1 MMWMSILT
9 IGIVSMILITSQSP
23 SAFAGFTDED
33 GDEIQMQETCSPE
46 TAAAFQCD
54 PDDTDPCVPNP
65 HSVSCNP
72 IEDIE
77 DVIVDVVELVGDDEE
92 IDITEGQTNA
102 ILGKLEQAVDKIE
115 SDNLNAAIN
124 SMEAFINQINAFIN
138 SGQLDPDAGG
148 ILIVAAEG
156 IIETLNAM

>member
-1 MMWMSILT
+1 
-9 IGIVSMILITSQSP
+9 MILITSQSP

-33 GDEIQMQETCSPE
+33 GDEIQKQETCSPE

-65 HSVSCNP
+65 HSVNCNP
-72 IEDIE
+72 IKDIE
-77 DVIVDVVELVGDDEE
+77 NVMEDVVQLAQDDEE

-124 SMEAFINQINAFIN
+124 SMNAFINQINAFIN
-138 SGQLDPDAGG
+138 SGQIDSNAGG
-148 ILIVAAEG
+148 ILIEAAEG
-156 IIETLNAM
+156 IIATLNAM